1 MGYQEHSNK
10 SYSEII
16 KDKKNSSLRAGRLME
31 HKHSEKKIFNY
42 IVKRLDLKKNDNL
55 LDIGC
60 GAGPLCNYLTKYC
73 IKRKINLTLN
83 DIPEIIEFVKN
94 KNIKS
99 KYIKYISSEFQK
111 KNLDK
116 KFNKVL
122 CYSVIQ
128 CTNNPRIFF
137 KKILKIVGNQSL
149 ILLGDIPN
157 TSKKM
162 RFLKSKFGHKFEE
175 KRIKKKIKSI
185 KNYIKE
191 NKQNLLINDEF
202 ISFSLSYARRKGF
215 NSYVLDQKNNFPF
228 SYTREDILLE
238 KF

>member
-1 MGYQEHSNK
+1 MSYQKSSNK

-16 KDKKNSSLRAGRLME
+16 KDKKKSSLRAGRLIE

-42 IVKRLDLKKNDNL
+42 IVKRLNLKKDDNL

-60 GAGPLCNYLTKYC
+60 GAGLLCNYLTKHC
-73 IKRKINLTLN
+73 IKNKINLSLN

-94 KNIKS
+94 KNKKS
-99 KYIKYISSEFQK
+99 KYIKYISSEFQN
-111 KNLDK
+111 KNFDK

-137 KKILKIVGNQSL
+137 KKILKVVGNQSL
-149 ILLGDIPN
+149 ILVGDIPN

-175 KRIKKKIKSI
+175 NRIKKKIKSI
-185 KNYIKE
+185 ENYINE

-238 KF
+238 RF

>member
-157 TSKKM
+157 T
-162 RFLKSKFGHKFEE
+162 
-175 KRIKKKIKSI
+175 
-185 KNYIKE
+185 
-191 NKQNLLINDEF
+191 
-202 ISFSLSYARRKGF
+202 
-215 NSYVLDQKNNFPF
+215 
-228 SYTREDILLE
+228 
-238 KF
+238 